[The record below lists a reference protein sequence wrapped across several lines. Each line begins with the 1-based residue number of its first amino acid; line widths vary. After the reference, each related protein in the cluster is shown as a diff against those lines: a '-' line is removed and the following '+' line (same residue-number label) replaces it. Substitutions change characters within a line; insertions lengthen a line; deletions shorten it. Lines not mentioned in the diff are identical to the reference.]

1 MLGLLAV
8 GAGGCLG
15 ALARY
20 GLSTWAVRVWGG
32 RFPVGTLV
40 VNVLGCFLLG
50 ALMAALAER
59 QLLAPEA
66 RLFLTIGFLGSFTT
80 FSTVGYE
87 TFDLLRAQDV
97 ALAAASLGA
106 NVAVGMLAVALGWW
120 LGTRVLGGAL

>member
-1 MLGLLAV
+1 LLGLLAV